1 MIIPYK
7 PGDVELKSCLLYN
20 YNKKVIDIRHLTVE
34 FNIYHDI
41 FDHGITC
48 ELVLA
53 DSNGIVEFMPIVG
66 EETLVISFKTPTFDN
81 LLTYVFRVYSITDKN
96 KSEQR
101 SDVFVI
107 HGVSQEGLSNQ
118 RKGVKKSYVDL
129 PASTIVKSIY
139 NEFLKPT
146 EEEYGIIKKNK
157 VLEIEE
163 TKDNVSLVVPDKKPF
178 DVINYLAGEAESKND
193 QESLASNFIFFE
205 DADGWHF
212 KTIDSM
218 LTQDA
223 VENFFLVDAQVEQD
237 KDMGDKINPH
247 QKISNL
253 DFESQLDTLENL
265 EMGLYFN
272 TIETIDPITKRFT
285 KDSYLYE
292 RDSSKIGHV
301 EKSFNNRK
309 YLTENSIFKNDAGSS
324 KSIMI
329 ISNIGEN
336 YSKQNFL
343 NAAVTNDPQIRN
355 PRKIHKFLKYDIA
368 SRLQLE
374 NISFSVTVPG
384 NSDIRIGDIV
394 NLHIPQSTSK
404 KDFEKKVNIL
414 YDKRFFI
421 IALRHTYN
429 KKDNSFFTVFECVKD
444 SFAKELVEVE

>member
-1 MIIPYK
+1 MTIPYK
-7 PGDVELKSCLLYN
+7 PGDVELKTCLLYN

-48 ELVLA
+48 ELVL
-53 DSNGIVEFMPIVG
+53 GIVEFMPIVG

-163 TKDNVSLVVPDKKPF
+163 TKDNVSLVFPDKKPF

-223 VENFFLVDAQVEQD
+223 VENFFLVDAQVEQE

-265 EMGLYFN
+265 DMGLYFN

-285 KDSYLYE
+285 TDSYLYE

>member
-1 MIIPYK
+1 
-7 PGDVELKSCLLYN
+7 
-20 YNKKVIDIRHLTVE
+20 LT
-34 FNIYHDI
+34 
-41 FDHGITC
+41 
-48 ELVLA
+48 
-53 DSNGIVEFMPIVG
+53 
-66 EETLVISFKTPTFDN
+66 K
-81 LLTYVFRVYSITDKN
+81 
-96 KSEQR
+96 
-101 SDVFVI
+101 
-107 HGVSQEGLSNQ
+107 
-118 RKGVKKSYVDL
+118 
-129 PASTIVKSIY
+129 
-139 NEFLKPT
+139 
-146 EEEYGIIKKNK
+146 
-157 VLEIEE
+157 
-163 TKDNVSLVVPDKKPF
+163 
-178 DVINYLAGEAESKND
+178 
-193 QESLASNFIFFE
+193 
-205 DADGWHF
+205 
-212 KTIDSM
+212 
-218 LTQDA
+218 DA
-223 VENFFLVDAQVEQD
+223 VENFFLVDAQVEQE

-265 EMGLYFN
+265 DMGLYFN

-285 KDSYLYE
+285 TDSYLYE

>member
-1 MIIPYK
+1 MTIPYK

-53 DSNGIVEFMPIVG
+53 DSNGSVEFMPIVG

-223 VENFFLVDAQVEQD
+223 VENFFLVDAQVEQE

>member
-1 MIIPYK
+1 MTIPYK

-41 FDHGITC
+41 FDYGITC

-66 EETLVISFKTPTFDN
+66 EETLAISFKTPTFDN

-223 VENFFLVDAQVEQD
+223 VENFFLVDAQVEQE

-285 KDSYLYE
+285 TDSYLYE

>member
-1 MIIPYK
+1 MTIPYK

-41 FDHGITC
+41 FDHGIAC

-66 EETLVISFKTPTFDN
+66 EETLAISFKTPTFDN

-223 VENFFLVDAQVEQD
+223 VENFFLVDAQVEQE

-285 KDSYLYE
+285 TDSYLYE